1 MAWAEIKP
9 VPGSSLKLS
18 DTKCGPC
25 HARKKNNQSLYWC
38 MSCEEGLCEE
48 CCDHHKAIKA
58 IRNHSVVPLL
68 CVKPLEQFIP
78 SFKTDCSI
86 HDKPLELYC
95 PCHEE
100 PCCTKCAS
108 LSHPNCIGITL
119 FHSFVSDL
127 ERSDKL
133 TYLDNDIATLLKN
146 IDSLIENR
154 QVNLKEISDQGKTKF
169 DLFVVLKE
177 ELKDLEIKL
186 QSKCQGLHVTAYAE
200 IEAVVA
206 KLQKKRQMI
215 IDYKDNSSQLR
226 QIGADTQ
233 LFHGTKQI
241 EKFIEEERKS
251 LSEIIKEPSM
261 REMKIKAQMS
271 DNFKQIVS
279 DLIDVTIERDT
290 SKVILKDVEGSL
302 TCQSVKDNQAK
313 VSVVQ
318 KTMTKFDKSAFMDH
332 ANISCLVGFP
342 GGDILVSDYEGQ
354 QLLIFDISG
363 SVKKKIHFL
372 SRPFGLTVVDTDT
385 FAVSFPEK
393 RNIKLYFLHTFS
405 ELNEIQIGVG
415 CWGLQYE
422 DDLFIAAIRNVEIL
436 FLNLSGNIK
445 KAIPMKQKNLVYVL
459 KSKRSHFRT
468 EFENHSVHCYSST
481 NGRKQWQFSHPSV
494 LGPRNMCF
502 DAEGNLLVACQDS
515 NCVILISSDGEHFKR
530 VVEMDCAKCIYFD
543 VKKSLLY
550 VCSVNGKE
558 IAAFIIPKC
567 FGSF

>member
-1 MAWAEIKP
+1 M
-9 VPGSSLKLS
+9 
-18 DTKCGPC
+18 CGPC
-25 HARKKNNQSLYWC
+25 HVRKKNNQPLYWC

-58 IRNHSVVPLL
+58 IRNHSVVPLV
-68 CVKPLEQFIP
+68 CVKPLEQLIP
-78 SFKTDCSI
+78 SFKTDCPI

-108 LSHPNCIGITL
+108 RSHPNCIGITL

-146 IDSLIENR
+146 IDSIIENR

-169 DLFVVLKE
+169 DMFAVLKE
-177 ELKDLEIKL
+177 ELQDLEIKL
-186 QSKCQGLHVTAYAE
+186 QSKYQGLHVTANAE

-215 IDYKDNSSQLR
+215 IDYKNNSSQLR

-233 LFHGTKQI
+233 LFHGTKPL
-241 EKFIEEERKS
+241 EKFIEEERKA

-261 REMKIKAQMS
+261 QEMKIKAKMS

-279 DLIDVTIERDT
+279 DLIDVTIERDN
-290 SKVILKDVEGSL
+290 SKVILKDVGGSL
-302 TCQSVKDNQAK
+302 TCQSVKDNQAE

-318 KTMTKFDKSAFMDH
+318 KTKTEFNKSRFKGNT
-332 ANISCLVGFP
+332 NISCLVALP
-342 GGDILVSDYEGQ
+342 SGDIAVTGYDSEDR
-354 QLLIFDISG
+354 QLLISDITG
-363 SVKKKIHFL
+363 SVKKRICYPD
-372 SRPFGLTVVDTDT
+372 RPFGLTGINKEL
-385 FAVSFPEK
+385 FAVSFPELWC
-393 RNIKLYFLHTFS
+393 IKIYWLKTFK
-405 ELNEIQIGVG
+405 EFTEIQTNEE
-415 CWGLQYE
+415 CWGLQFE
-422 DDLFIAAIRNVEIL
+422 DGIFIAAIRNVEIL
-436 FLNLSGNIK
+436 FLDLSGNIQK
-445 KAIPMKQKNLVYVL
+445 TFPMKQKNLAYV
-459 KSKRSHFRT
+459 SKRKGRHFRT
-468 EFENHSVHCYSST
+468 EFQNHSVHCYSST
-481 NGRKQWQFSHPSV
+481 NGRKEWQFSHPSV

-502 DAEGNLLVACQDS
+502 DAEGNLFVACQDS

-530 VVEMDCAKCIYFD
+530 VVEMSCAKCIYFD
-543 VKKSLLY
+543 VKKSILF

-558 IAAFIIPKC
+558 MASFIIPKC
-567 FGSF
+567 FCSF